1 MHYFQSVYSLHMY
14 HNSYICLHGK
24 PKMEIQCFNLNF
36 TGLHLLSSTICNC
49 KLFNEY
55 YILPRSIRIT
65 MVLFGSKFN
74 GSNIRSSVDRPHSDL
89 IFTCLQD
96 SFVVFLKAVY
106 RTKPSTPDFP
116 GAEAFLELF
125 S

>member
-55 YILPRSIRIT
+55 YILPRS
-65 MVLFGSKFN
+65 KFN
-74 GSNIRSSVDRPHSDL
+74 GSNIRSSVDRPHSNL

-116 GAEAFLELF
+116 GADAFLELF